1 MGSEPAPRDWLP
13 FWLSLLVWPGA
24 GQLYRG
30 QRLKGLALVAAST
43 LFGLVFVVLCGI
55 AVLRALPAEPLV
67 HPLALFAALVRGLL
81 SEALTLALAA
91 LPVVAVWLYA
101 VVDAW
106 RET

>member
-30 QRLKGLALVAAST
+30 ERIKGLALIVAST
-43 LFGLVFVVLCGI
+43 LFGLVFAVLCGI
-55 AVLRALPAEPLV
+55 AVLRALPADPLLD
-67 HPLALFAALVRGLL
+67 PLALLGSLARGLL
-81 SEALTLALAA
+81 RQARTLAFAA

-106 RET
+106 RDA